1 MRANTS
7 SHVNFVT
14 VHRVACSINFQ
25 QAKMNRSL
33 FYGVFIMIYK
43 FKSQAA
49 ADVIML
55 EISGDH
61 ILFLLGREPS
71 PQGIITVEQIPAAI
85 AALEK
90 AFDVHLAETIHD
102 DKPLLPQEDSEN
114 DGVTIFHR
122 ITPFLELLR
131 TSAQEG
137 KDVVWGV

>member
-1 MRANTS
+1 
-7 SHVNFVT
+7 
-14 VHRVACSINFQ
+14 
-25 QAKMNRSL
+25 
-33 FYGVFIMIYK
+33 MIYK

-55 EISGDH
+55 EVSGDH

-102 DKPLLPQEDSEN
+102 DKPLLPQEDCEN
-114 DGVTIFHR
+114 DGVTIYHR